1 MKSFLTQAALACV
14 LMTFQ
19 GVLAFD
25 VEIIAHRGAS
35 YDAPENTIESVKLG
49 WEQGAD
55 AVEIDVYLSKDGH
68 IVVHHDDTT
77 KKLAGVD
84 RKVVDQTLAE
94 LKQLDVGSWKGAKWK
109 GVRIPELDDVLA
121 TIPDGRR
128 LFVEVKCGPE
138 IVPDLAKAFEHS
150 GKKAQQLVV
159 ISFDYE
165 VVKQSKAKMPKIEC
179 FYLSSFKVDEKTG
192 EQTPSAEKLIAMAK
206 AAKLEGINVS
216 YKGLRDRAFLDKVK
230 AAGLEL
236 FTWTVNS
243 SSEARR
249 LAKFGINGITTDR
262 PAWLRRE
269 LSR

>member
-1 MKSFLTQAALACV
+1 MKSFLTQTVLTCALMFCQCV
-14 LMTFQ
+14 MA
-19 GVLAFD
+19 VD

-35 YDAPENTIESVKLG
+35 HDAPENTLESVTLG

-55 AVEIDVYLSKDGH
+55 AVEIDVFLSKDGY

-84 RKVVDQTLAE
+84 RKVADQTLAE
-94 LKQLDVGSWKGAKWK
+94 LQQLDVGAWKGDKWK
-109 GVRIPELDDVLA
+109 GVRIPKLDDVLA
-121 TIPDGRR
+121 TIPEGRR

-138 IVPDLAKAFEHS
+138 IVPSLAKAFKRS
-150 GKKAQQLVV
+150 GKKTGQLVV

-165 VVKQSKAKMPKIEC
+165 VVKQAKAKMPKIDC

-192 EQTPSAEKLIAMAK
+192 EQTPRAEKLIAMAK
-206 AAKLEGINVS
+206 AAKLEGINVNH
-216 YKGLRDRAFLDKVK
+216 KGLGDKAFLDKVK

-243 SSEARR
+243 PDVARR
-249 LAKFGINGITTDR
+249 LAKLGINGITTDR

-269 LSR
+269 LGK